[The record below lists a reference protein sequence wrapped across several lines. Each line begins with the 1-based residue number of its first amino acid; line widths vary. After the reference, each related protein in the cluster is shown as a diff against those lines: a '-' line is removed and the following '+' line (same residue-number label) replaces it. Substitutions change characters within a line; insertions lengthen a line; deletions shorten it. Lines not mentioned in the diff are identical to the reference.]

1 MLSAGESRG
10 EGLAEKEMRSMT
22 KTCKECMFM
31 EVCEELE
38 YPMDCENRDECEH
51 YEYCMDGYYQAME
64 YDGE

>member
-1 MLSAGESRG
+1 
-10 EGLAEKEMRSMT
+10 MT
-22 KTCKECMFM
+22 KTCEECMFR

-51 YEYCMDGYYQAME
+51 YESCMDGYYQAME